1 MIHLGKIHENC
12 LETRDQK
19 TQDKVTAGGAL
30 VFDKIYQK
38 EFHIFVVAL
47 SICRTKFT
55 NSHIFDKLTGKRSG
69 YHFDRKCLVYIKN
82 NLKVST
88 INVII
93 IFL

>member
-47 SICRTKFT
+47 SRCRTSYSPSLQTHISLT
-55 NSHIFDKLTGKRSG
+55 N
-69 YHFDRKCLVYIKN
+69 
-82 NLKVST
+82 
-88 INVII
+88 
-93 IFL
+93 